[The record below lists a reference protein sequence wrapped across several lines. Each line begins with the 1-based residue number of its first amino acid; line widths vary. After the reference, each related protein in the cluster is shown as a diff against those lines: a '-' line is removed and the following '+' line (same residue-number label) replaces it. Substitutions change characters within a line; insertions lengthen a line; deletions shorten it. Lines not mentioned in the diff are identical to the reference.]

1 MGKSLLHLGK
11 LGSCDCSFGEDI
23 RWCNCQG
30 IDRVCDVW
38 QERLVDK
45 YQDKDVQFDLAS
57 CQFSIHY
64 AFESYEQADMML
76 RNACERIKV
85 GGYFIGTTLNCYE
98 MV

>member
-1 MGKSLLHLGK
+1 MGKSLLHVVKSVGVTAAVVKIIYTVGL
-11 LGSCDCSFGEDI
+11 
-23 RWCNCQG
+23 WC
-30 IDRVCDVW
+30 W
-38 QERLVDK
+38 QERLADK
-45 YQDKDVQFDLAS
+45 YQDKDLQFDLAS

-76 RNACERIKV
+76 RNACERVKV